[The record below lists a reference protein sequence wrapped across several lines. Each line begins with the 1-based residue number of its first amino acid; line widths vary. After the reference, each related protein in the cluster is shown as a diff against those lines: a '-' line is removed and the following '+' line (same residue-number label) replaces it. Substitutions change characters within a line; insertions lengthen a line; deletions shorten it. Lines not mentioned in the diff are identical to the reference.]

1 MALFKFLNGKGRY
14 RGDDART
21 NVAEY
26 ILNPYKAK
34 HGYIGGAYVNMES
47 IESIV
52 HSMDKIAQQFGK
64 TNGVQLR
71 HFVLS
76 FLPQEARDPRVVCRI
91 GREIMSFVGQKYQ
104 AVFAVHEN
112 TANLHIHFML
122 NSVSHVNG
130 DRYYGK
136 RKDYYIMLNGLK
148 KILHRHGIHTL
159 IPVSCNSGLDI
170 QD

>member
-76 FLPQEARDPRVVCRI
+76 FLPQETRDPQEVYRI
-91 GREIMSFVGQKYQ
+91 GRKIMMFVGQEYQ

-148 KILHRHGIHTL
+148 AILHQHGIHTL

>member
-1 MALFKFLNGKGRY
+1 MALFKFLNVKGRY

-76 FLPQEARDPRVVCRI
+76 FLPQETRDPQEVCRI
-91 GREIMSFVGQKYQ
+91 GREIMLFVGQEYQ

-112 TANLHIHFML
+112 TANLHIHFVL

-130 DRYYGK
+130 DRYYGT
-136 RKDYYIMLNGLK
+136 RKDYYIMLNGLNG
-148 KILHRHGIHTL
+148 RWMQARCPAYTA
-159 IPVSCNSGLDI
+159 
-170 QD
+170 

>member
-14 RGDDART
+14 HNDDART
-21 NVAEY
+21 NMAEY

-76 FLPQEARDPRVVCRI
+76 FLPQETCDPREACRI
-91 GREIMSFVGQKYQ
+91 GREIMSFVGQEYQ
-104 AVFAVHEN
+104 AIFAVHEN

-148 KILHRHGIHTL
+148 AILHQHGIHTL